1 MVVSPALGLEGDGRL
16 ERPDRARVQG
26 VNRLERVGQEAA
38 YELEAILGDLD
49 ACGAHAVAE
58 LFQGHVTPP
67 VWQNTASRN
76 VAGGRSMT
84 RAYLFPSWL
93 IVLFTVGFGAP
104 AAAFAQGTINVY
116 CSVQAEWCQGVAN
129 EFQRQTGIRVALTLK
144 GSGETFAQVSA
155 EAANPRGDVWFGG
168 TGDPHLA
175 AAEQNLTLPH
185 KSANLDRLH
194 DWARRQ
200 AEQSGYKT
208 VGIYAGALGFG
219 YNPELLQKKKLAAP
233 TCWKDLVKP
242 EYRDEIQ
249 IANPNSSG
257 TAYTAIATIV
267 QLFGEEEAF
276 RYLRQLHRN
285 INSYTRSGVGPIK
298 AVARGETSVS
308 ISFMHDGVTEAV
320 AGFPVKIQAPCEG
333 TGYEVGSLSIIKG
346 ARNLEG
352 AKKFADW
359 ALTAPAQ
366 KLGGDAK
373 QFQVPS
379 NREAQLP
386 PQAPKF
392 SDVKLISYD
401 FAKYG
406 SAAERKRLLERWEK
420 EVNSQPK

>member
-1 MVVSPALGLEGDGRL
+1 MRACRLLAPVVFFAAVSLAAPSAL
-16 ERPDRARVQG
+16 
-26 VNRLERVGQEAA
+26 
-38 YELEAILGDLD
+38 
-49 ACGAHAVAE
+49 
-58 LFQGHVTPP
+58 
-67 VWQNTASRN
+67 
-76 VAGGRSMT
+76 
-84 RAYLFPSWL
+84 
-93 IVLFTVGFGAP
+93 
-104 AAAFAQGTINVY
+104 FAQGNLNVY
-116 CSVQAEWCQGVAN
+116 CSVQAEWCQAVAN

-144 GSGETFAQVSA
+144 GSGETLAQVTA
-155 EAANPRGDVWFGG
+155 EAANPKGDVWFGG

-175 AAEQNLTLPH
+175 AAEQNLTVAY
-185 KSANLDRLH
+185 KSPNLDKLH

-200 AEQSGYKT
+200 AEQSGFKT

-233 TCWKDLVKP
+233 ACWKDLVKAD
-242 EYRDEIQ
+242 YKDEIQ

-257 TAYTAIATIV
+257 TAYTAVATIV

-285 INSYTRSGVGPIK
+285 VNQYTRSGVGPIK

-308 ISFMHDGVTEAV
+308 ISFMHDGVTEAL

-346 ARNLEG
+346 ARNLDG
-352 AKKFADW
+352 AKKFVDW

-366 KLGGDAK
+366 KLGADSK

-386 PQAPKF
+386 REAPRF
-392 SDVKLISYD
+392 ADIKLINYD
-401 FAKYG
+401 FAKHG
-406 SAAERKRLLERWEK
+406 ASAERKRLLERWER
-420 EVNSQPK
+420 EVNSQSR

>member
-1 MVVSPALGLEGDGRL
+1 
-16 ERPDRARVQG
+16 
-26 VNRLERVGQEAA
+26 
-38 YELEAILGDLD
+38 
-49 ACGAHAVAE
+49 
-58 LFQGHVTPP
+58 
-67 VWQNTASRN
+67 
-76 VAGGRSMT
+76 MT
-84 RAYLFPSWL
+84 RARRFL
-93 IVLFTVGFGAP
+93 IPVVLFAVGSLTVPAGAL
-104 AAAFAQGTINVY
+104 AQGSLNVY
-116 CSVQAEWCQGVAN
+116 CSVQAEWCQAVAN

-155 EAANPRGDVWFGG
+155 EAANPKGDVWFGG

-175 AAEQNLTLPH
+175 AAEQNLTVAY
-185 KSANLDRLH
+185 KSPNLDRLH

-219 YNPELLQKKKLAAP
+219 YNPELLQKRKLAP
-233 TCWKDLVKP
+233 PMCWKDLIKSD
-242 EYRDEIQ
+242 YKDEVQ

-267 QLFGEEEAF
+267 QLFGEDEAF

-285 INSYTRSGVGPIK
+285 INQYTRSGVGPIK

-308 ISFMHDGVTEAV
+308 ISFMHDGVTEAL

-346 ARNLEG
+346 TRNLEG
-352 AKKFADW
+352 SKKFVDW
-359 ALTAPAQ
+359 ALTPPAQ
-366 KLGGDAK
+366 KLGADSK

-386 PQAPKF
+386 PQAPRF
-392 SDVKLISYD
+392 ADVKLINYD

-406 SAAERKRLLERWEK
+406 SSTERKRLLERWER

>member
-1 MVVSPALGLEGDGRL
+1 MARAFRFLTPVLIAAVLLTAPSSVV
-16 ERPDRARVQG
+16 
-26 VNRLERVGQEAA
+26 
-38 YELEAILGDLD
+38 
-49 ACGAHAVAE
+49 
-58 LFQGHVTPP
+58 
-67 VWQNTASRN
+67 
-76 VAGGRSMT
+76 
-84 RAYLFPSWL
+84 
-93 IVLFTVGFGAP
+93 
-104 AAAFAQGTINVY
+104 AQGNLNVY
-116 CSVQAEWCQGVAN
+116 CSVQAEWCQAVAN
-129 EFQRQTGIRVALTLK
+129 EFQRQTGIRVGLTLK
-144 GSGETFAQVSA
+144 GSGETLAQVTA

-175 AAEQNLTLPH
+175 AAEQNLTLAY
-185 KSANLDRLH
+185 KSPNLDRLH

-200 AEQSGYKT
+200 AEQSGFKT

-219 YNPELLQKKKLAAP
+219 YNPELLQRKKLPPP
-233 TCWKDLVKP
+233 TCWRDLVKP

-249 IANPNSSG
+249 VANPNSSG

-285 INSYTRSGVGPIK
+285 VNQYTRSGVGPIK

-346 ARNLEG
+346 SRNLDG
-352 AKKFADW
+352 AKKFVDW

-366 KLGGDAK
+366 KLGAESK
-373 QFQVPS
+373 QFQAPS

-386 PQAPKF
+386 PQAPRF
-392 SDVKLISYD
+392 ADVKLINYD

-406 SAAERKRLLERWEK
+406 SSAERKRLLDRWEK
-420 EVNSQPK
+420 EVNSQAK